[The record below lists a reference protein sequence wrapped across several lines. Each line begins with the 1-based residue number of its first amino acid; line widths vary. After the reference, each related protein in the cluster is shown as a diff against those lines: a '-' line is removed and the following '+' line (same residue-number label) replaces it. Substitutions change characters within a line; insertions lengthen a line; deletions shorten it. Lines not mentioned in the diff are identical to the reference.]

1 MRTPTLP
8 VETIYPLQLQNAS
21 CFKTQREHTVTRL
34 PYLPLGLD
42 RLGEELHVLE
52 LGGGAEGL
60 HALGGPEE
68 PLQQVRVQG
77 PRSLLGET
85 TRPFY

>member
-1 MRTPTLP
+1 M
-8 VETIYPLQLQNAS
+8 
-21 CFKTQREHTVTRL
+21 TRL

-77 PRSLLGET
+77 PQSLLGET
-85 TRPFY
+85 TRPFYWATRNENFDMDPIDKTVLM